1 MRESGPVRIARES
14 ARVFPR
20 RPFTVLDELIL
31 IIPLAVAIVV
41 TVAFLSH
48 ENPLS
53 AYRGQASIWLVLDW
67 VPVVLLGLVPRYAA
81 LGMVALLVLRLR
93 RPRPGW
99 RRLSRQPGAVACAAA
114 TAALLAGGVLVLSR
128 YMSMANPIGSNPVNI
143 PLVHMPNE
151 LAWGPHDWPILESRI
166 PPAVVSA
173 WFVLALCGRWR
184 AEPSWMDRT
193 GRVFGSFWVGLWM
206 FRWYLVVWS

>member
-1 MRESGPVRIARES
+1 MRESGSVRNAHQS
-14 ARVFPR
+14 ARGFPR
-20 RPFTVLDELIL
+20 RPFTVLDELVL
-31 IIPLAVAIVV
+31 MVPLAAAIMV
-41 TVAFLSH
+41 TGAFVTY
-48 ENPLS
+48 ENPPS
-53 AYRGQASIWLVLDW
+53 SNGTQAMIWQVLDW
-67 VPVVLLGLVPRYAA
+67 VPVVVLGLVPRYTAM
-81 LGMVALLVLRLR
+81 GMVALLVLRLR

-128 YMSMANPIGSNPVNI
+128 YMSMANPMGSNRVNI

-151 LAWGPHDWPILESRI
+151 LAWGSHDWPVLESRI

-173 WFVLALCGRWR
+173 WLVLAFCGRWR
-184 AEPSWMDRT
+184 AEPSWIDRT